1 MKIQT
6 KTLSAAVAALSAVAV
21 VAAPVFTSSAQAKDH
36 GKMHA
41 MGTMS
46 KQNVAQVAMSAPQF
60 STLVTAVKAAGLAP
74 ALMNT
79 KNITV
84 FAPTNAAFAKLPK
97 ATLTMLLKPE
107 NKATL
112 ASILKYHVLTMK
124 APASTV
130 VKLRSGTKIKT
141 LNGESF
147 ALLKNSSGIYLN
159 AGNGGKSKVIK
170 TDIMA
175 SNGVIHAIDTVI
187 LPPSVV
193 RAMAA
198 KSKMSNKM

>member
-1 MKIQT
+1 MKSQL
-6 KTLSAAVAALSAVAV
+6 KPLPFVVALGAFSL
-21 VAAPVFTSSAQAKDH
+21 VAAPVFTSSAQAKTVN
-36 GKMHA
+36 A
-41 MGTMS
+41 MSTMAS
-46 KQNVAQVAMSAPQF
+46 KNVAEVAMSAPQF

-84 FAPTNAAFAKLPK
+84 FAPSNAAFAKLPK
-97 ATLTMLLKPE
+97 ATLAMLLKPE

-112 ASILKYHVLTMK
+112 AKILTYHVLPMK
-124 APASTV
+124 ATAKTV
-130 VKLRSGTKIKT
+130 MTLKSGTKIKT

-147 ALLKNSSGIYLN
+147 ILVKNASGIYLN
-159 AGNGGKSKVIK
+159 AGKGGKAKVIK

-187 LPPSVV
+187 LPASVV
-193 RAMAA
+193 KAMAA
-198 KSKMSNKM
+198 KSKMKPKMSPKM